1 MNKTFNIYK
10 PIFMQYGACIGHPTR
25 WWFPEFGDK
34 KEQTRN
40 TKKAKL
46 ICNTCKVKKQCLK
59 FGEQTGSCGIWGG
72 LSLDRGA
79 ARIKGV
85 RIEKQR

>member
-1 MNKTFNIYK
+1 
-10 PIFMQYGACIGHPTR
+10 MQYGACIGHPTR

-46 ICNTCKVKKQCLK
+46 ICNTCQVKKQCLK

-72 LSLDRGA
+72 LSLDRGT

>member
-46 ICNTCKVKKQCLK
+46 ICNTCQVKKQCLK

-72 LSLDRGA
+72 LSLDRGT